1 MFQRRPAEPERPT
14 LDTGYLDRLESHLK
28 PAALAEL
35 MADGLIELTDR
46 LKRLDELERSPDLDA
61 LARMGHDLVGM
72 AGNLGLARLSA
83 AAAEMNRAA
92 RDGSVPAARAE
103 AVRVRRLGIEATD
116 ALRHHL
122 DRLARD

>member
-28 PAALAEL
+28 RAALAEL
-35 MADGLIELTDR
+35 LADGLIELSDR
-46 LKRLDELERSPDLDA
+46 LKRLDELERTMDLEA
-61 LARMGHDLVGM
+61 LARLGHDLVGM

-83 AAAEMNRAA
+83 AAAELNRAA
-92 RDGSVPAARAE
+92 RDGSVQATRAE
-103 AVRVRRLGIEATD
+103 AAAVRRQGVEATD

-122 DRLARD
+122 ERLSRD